1 MASRETSTQ
10 IRLAL
15 RQLLQN
21 VCQGGH
27 LGCRD
32 DLLGVR
38 RWGLGGDTRRFPLGL
53 DGCFGGREGREGGGG
68 EEEGG
73 EVGLGDDRGLG
84 VSAASVTLPVLR
96 VQEVSIGRRVYSSQG
111 SRSRDRR
118 TGLKAGSLALVAGVA
133 YVSGREAGWGYR
145 FSVGMG
151 RPDEISGFTTLSQ
164 CELHSATSR
173 WDQDTHRRQSPLFT
187 TQHISVSMLPVACA
201 GMLRTKLFPEALR
214 DDEHGMAADA
224 RLTVGATWY
233 FVWSADMGF
242 GLAAFLRRAVGRT
255 MAGGGEGEWRGGEAV
270 TTVSNGHL
278 SKSPLPHLS
287 RHTRHQRGYVHVQLR
302 NCPAAFFASTTE

>member
-53 DGCFGGREGREGGGG
+53 DGCFGGREGSEGGGG

-96 VQEVSIGRRVYSSQG
+96 VRQEVSI
-111 SRSRDRR
+111 
-118 TGLKAGSLALVAGVA
+118 
-133 YVSGREAGWGYR
+133 
-145 FSVGMG
+145 
-151 RPDEISGFTTLSQ
+151 
-164 CELHSATSR
+164 
-173 WDQDTHRRQSPLFT
+173 
-187 TQHISVSMLPVACA
+187 
-201 GMLRTKLFPEALR
+201 
-214 DDEHGMAADA
+214 
-224 RLTVGATWY
+224 
-233 FVWSADMGF
+233 
-242 GLAAFLRRAVGRT
+242 
-255 MAGGGEGEWRGGEAV
+255 
-270 TTVSNGHL
+270 
-278 SKSPLPHLS
+278 
-287 RHTRHQRGYVHVQLR
+287 
-302 NCPAAFFASTTE
+302 